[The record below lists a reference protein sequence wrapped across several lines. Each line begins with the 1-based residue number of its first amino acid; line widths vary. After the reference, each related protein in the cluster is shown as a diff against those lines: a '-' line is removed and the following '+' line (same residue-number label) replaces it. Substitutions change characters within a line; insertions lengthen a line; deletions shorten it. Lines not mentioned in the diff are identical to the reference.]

1 MNYKN
6 ALEYIDSELKG
17 GFNPGLHRINN
28 LLDLIGNPHKGLK
41 SVLIA
46 GTNGKGSIT
55 AMISSIAR
63 ESGYKVGT
71 YISPHLINIT
81 ERYLINGENIS
92 ENDLAK
98 YITFLKEKID
108 LIKFNGGE
116 IPSQFE
122 VLTALAFLYLKD
134 ENVDISIIEVGL
146 GGRYDATNV
155 LNPMISVI
163 SSINYDH
170 LDILGDSID
179 KIAYEKA
186 GIIKKNGITV
196 LYPQEYIEAEQVIK
210 SISKEQNNKIVDVK
224 RKNITLNNFGIDG
237 QSMDYSYNG
246 VKYNNIELPL
256 LGDHQVINAAVAFTV
271 ALLLNDLGFQISE
284 FNIKEGIKKT
294 KWIGRFSIVSYGP
307 LIVLDGAHNVNGVS
321 ALSSA
326 IRKYFKGKEL
336 ILVMGMLK
344 DKEYDKSVKIL
355 ASTAK
360 AFVATEPISERSL
373 KAEELALEA
382 KKYCSNVKIEPLL
395 EKAVD
400 IAIKEYTKDS
410 VICIAGSLYLIGEA
424 YKLFN

>member
-1 MNYKN
+1 MNYKD

-28 LLDLIGNPHKGLK
+28 LLDLIGNPHKNLK

-46 GTNGKGSIT
+46 GTNGKGSIA

-81 ERYLINGENIS
+81 ERYSINGENIS
-92 ENDLAK
+92 EKDFAK
-98 YITFLKEKID
+98 YITLLKEKID
-108 LIKFNGGE
+108 VMKSNGGE

-122 VLTALAFLYLKD
+122 VLTALAFLFLRD
-134 ENVDISIIEVGL
+134 ENVDISIVEVGL

-163 SSINYDH
+163 ASINYDH
-170 LDILGDSID
+170 LDVLGSTIE

-186 GIIKKNGITV
+186 GIIKNNGITV
-196 LYPQEYIEAEQVIK
+196 LYPQEYIEAEKVIK
-210 SISKEQNNKIVDVK
+210 NISKGQNNKLINIK
-224 RKNITLNNFGIDG
+224 KENITFNDFSTDG
-237 QSMDYSYNG
+237 QSMDYFYNG
-246 VKYNNIELPL
+246 VKYNNIKLPL
-256 LGDHQVINAAVAFTV
+256 LGDHQVINASVALTA

-284 FNIKEGIKKT
+284 SNIKEGLKKT
-294 KWIGRFSIVSYGP
+294 KWIGRFNIVSHDP
-307 LIVLDGAHNVNGVS
+307 LIVIDGAHNVNGVL

-326 IRKYFKGKEL
+326 LRKYFKGKEL
-336 ILVMGMLK
+336 ILVMGMLE
-344 DKEYDKSVKIL
+344 DKEYTKSIEIL

-360 AFVATEPISERSL
+360 VFIATEPISDRAL
-373 KAEELALEA
+373 KAKKLALEA
-382 KKYCSNVKIEPLL
+382 EKYCSNVKVEPIL
-395 EKAVD
+395 KNAVD
-400 IAIKEYTKDS
+400 VAIEEYTKDS
-410 VICIAGSLYLIGEA
+410 ILCIAGSLYLIGEA